1 MEALKSIWRD
11 FELPEDVLNRV
22 HLDDES
28 QNLPSSFHVG
38 AAAQTSIGLAA
49 AAAELLYEQ
58 RTDAGQDVEIQKY
71 AAELECTGY
80 FHFNGEAVN
89 AWEKFSGL
97 YETSDGHVRIHANF
111 DHHRDGVL
119 ELLELGEADET
130 TKEDVQYALRSW
142 AAEDFESQASERGL
156 VVAKVRSF
164 AEWDEHP
171 HARWSQAQPL
181 VSAHQLSAGAE
192 KPLGEMPSESRPL
205 DGVRILDLTR
215 ILAGPICGR
224 TLAGYG
230 ADVMLVN
237 SPNLPNIS
245 SIIDTSRGKRSVHLD
260 LLNSGDKE
268 KFRALVREADVLVQ
282 GYRPGGLDGLGFSP
296 SELTKLNPSIVCV
309 SLSAYGSGGPW
320 GDRRGFDSLVQTAS
334 GFNHAE
340 GQAAGSD
347 EPRSMPVPILDY
359 ASGFLMAFAAQA
371 GLFRR
376 ANQGGSWAFEISL
389 LQTANWLRDMGQIT
403 DGFDVPKFRFKEALR
418 DFSCSHGELAGM
430 PHAAVFSKT
439 PAVWTRPSTLPG
451 TDLPEW

>member
-1 MEALKSIWRD
+1 MEMLKSIWRD
-11 FELPEDVLNRV
+11 FELPVDVLNRV
-22 HLDDES
+22 HLDDAS
-28 QNLPSSFHVG
+28 QKLPSLFHVG

-49 AAAELLYEQ
+49 AAAELLYEE
-58 RTDAGQDVEIQKY
+58 RTDARQDVEIQKY

-80 FHFNGEAVN
+80 FHFNGKALN

-119 ELLELGEADET
+119 ELLKLGDAEET
-130 TKEDVQYALRSW
+130 TKEDVQTALRAW
-142 AAEDFESQASERGL
+142 AAEEFETQASERGL
-156 VVAKVRSF
+156 VVAKVRTF

-171 HARWSQAQPL
+171 HARWSQTQPL
-181 VSAHQLSAGAE
+181 ISAHQLSAGQE
-192 KPLGEMPSESRPL
+192 KPLGEMPAETRPL
-205 DGVRILDLTR
+205 DGIRVLDLTR

-260 LLNSGDKE
+260 LLESVDQE

-282 GYRPGGLDGLGFSP
+282 GYRPGGLDGLGFSQ

-309 SLSAYGSGGPW
+309 SLSAYGSAGPW

-340 GQAAGSD
+340 GQAAGAD
-347 EPRSMPVPILDY
+347 ERKSMPVPILDY
-359 ASGFLMAFAAQA
+359 ASGFLMAFAAQV

-376 ANQGGSWAFEISL
+376 ATQGGSWAFEISL
-389 LQTANWLRDMGQIT
+389 LQTANWLRGMGQT
-403 DGFDVPKFRFKEALR
+403 SGGFGVPKFQFKDALR
-418 DFSCSHGELAGM
+418 AFSCSHGELAGM

>member
-1 MEALKSIWRD
+1 
-11 FELPEDVLNRV
+11 
-22 HLDDES
+22 
-28 QNLPSSFHVG
+28 
-38 AAAQTSIGLAA
+38 
-49 AAAELLYEQ
+49 
-58 RTDAGQDVEIQKY
+58 
-71 AAELECTGY
+71 
-80 FHFNGEAVN
+80 
-89 AWEKFSGL
+89 
-97 YETSDGHVRIHANF
+97 
-111 DHHRDGVL
+111 
-119 ELLELGEADET
+119 
-130 TKEDVQYALRSW
+130 
-142 AAEDFESQASERGL
+142 
-156 VVAKVRSF
+156 
-164 AEWDEHP
+164 
-171 HARWSQAQPL
+171 
-181 VSAHQLSAGAE
+181 
-192 KPLGEMPSESRPL
+192 
-205 DGVRILDLTR
+205 
-215 ILAGPICGR
+215 
-224 TLAGYG
+224 
-230 ADVMLVN
+230 MLVN